1 MIFPEEYKFVGVK
14 DQERRG
20 DPIYFST
27 QYLLCMEGPELY
39 RVSSRG
45 QGFMREVEDLE
56 LLSSGSQIVE
66 YPGVVD
72 IRNRSLLI
80 DLAYELCQQKG
91 AGTVIFQ
98 GPDEHITFVHQ
109 PDPAQILNIEV
120 LDVSP
125 PDPPWL
131 VYSLQRLEGCGVLG
145 DLTVKFT
152 PRILDLKSIQG
163 EDVYYPCRASGLG
176 QSLDSDP
183 VIHDHPQIVGCE
195 VSREI
200 FLAGYRDKAH
210 SFFNICPLSSIAP
223 SGPFI
228 TRCCKSERRGLTRR
242 NGFLGMVVHW
252 GDGPWAIAEA
262 ARCLVRELRK

>member
-14 DQERRG
+14 DEERRG

-27 QYLLCMEGPELY
+27 RYLICRQGPALY
-39 RVSSRG
+39 RVSSAG
-45 QGFMREVEDLE
+45 EGFMREVQDLE
-56 LLSSGSQIVE
+56 LLSSGSQIIE
-66 YPGVVD
+66 YPQKVD
-72 IRNRSLLI
+72 IRNRAHLI
-80 DLAYELCQQKG
+80 ELAHHLCEQRG
-91 AGTVIFQ
+91 ADTVIFQ

-109 PDPAQILNIEV
+109 PDPGQILNIEV

-145 DLTVKFT
+145 DLTVKFL
-152 PRILDLKSIQG
+152 PRILDLRTIRGQ
-163 EDVYYPCRASGLG
+163 DVYYPCRASGLG
-176 QSLDSDP
+176 QSLDTDR
-183 VIHDHPQIVGCE
+183 VAHDHPRIVGCE

-200 FLAGYRDKAH
+200 FLSGYRDKAH
-210 SFFNICPLSSIAP
+210 DFFNICPLSSMP
-223 SGPFI
+223 PQGPFI
-228 TRCCKSERRGLTRR
+228 TRCCKSERRGLIRK

-262 ARCLVRELRK
+262 ARCLAEELRK